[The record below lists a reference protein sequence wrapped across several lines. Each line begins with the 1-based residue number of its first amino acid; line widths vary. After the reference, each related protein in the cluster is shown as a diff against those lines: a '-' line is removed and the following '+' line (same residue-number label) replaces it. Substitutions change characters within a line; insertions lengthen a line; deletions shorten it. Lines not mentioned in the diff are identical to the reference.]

1 MNAIK
6 KASAIAVKSDVISNE
21 MFNRFEKFLDVAP
34 LTVKAY
40 KSGLKRFAEYL
51 AVEQITTPTREDV
64 LAFKSALFEH
74 GRKPTTIA
82 LYLSALKRF
91 FSWCETE
98 GLYSNIAVGVKAP
111 KLNKGYKKDCFA
123 PVQIKDI
130 LKGIDKSDRE
140 GMRNYCVFSL
150 MSCCGLRTIEVVR
163 ARIEDLRN
171 VGGCTVLYIQGKGKS
186 DKNDFVKVPEQ
197 VEQSIKEYLKMRGKV
212 ESTEALFTSESKR
225 NHGKSLT
232 TRTISGICK
241 SAMLKAGFS
250 SNRLT
255 AHSLRHSAI
264 TTALQ
269 NGADLS
275 DVQAFVRHSSINTTM
290 IYNHA
295 VNRLKSSIENSIAN
309 SIF

>member
-1 MNAIK
+1 MNVIK
-6 KASAIAVKSDVISNE
+6 KTSAIAVKSDVISNE
-21 MFNRFEKFLDVAP
+21 MFDRFVKFLDVAP

-40 KSGLKRFAEYL
+40 KSGLKRFVEYL
-51 AVEQITTPTREDV
+51 AVEGITAPTRGDV
-64 LAFKSALFEH
+64 LNFKSTLLDK

-98 GLYSNIAVGVKAP
+98 GLYTNIATGVKVP

-130 LKGIDKSDRE
+130 LKGINKSNRE
-140 GMRNYCVFSL
+140 GMRNYCVLSL
-150 MSCCGLRTIEVVR
+150 MSCCGLRTIEVSR
-163 ARIEDLRN
+163 AKIEDLRN
-171 VGGCTVLYIQGKGKS
+171 VGGCTVLYIQGKGKT
-186 DKNDFVKVPEQ
+186 DKADFVKVPEQ
-197 VEQSIKEYLKMRGKV
+197 VEQSIRAYLKMRGKADA
-212 ESTEALFTSESKR
+212 TEALFTSESKR
-225 NHGKSLT
+225 NHGNSLT

-241 SAMLKAGFS
+241 NAMINAGFN

-264 TTALQ
+264 TTALL

-275 DVQAFVRHSSINTTM
+275 DVQAFARHSSINTTM

-295 VNRLKSSIENSIAN
+295 VNRIKSGIESSIAN